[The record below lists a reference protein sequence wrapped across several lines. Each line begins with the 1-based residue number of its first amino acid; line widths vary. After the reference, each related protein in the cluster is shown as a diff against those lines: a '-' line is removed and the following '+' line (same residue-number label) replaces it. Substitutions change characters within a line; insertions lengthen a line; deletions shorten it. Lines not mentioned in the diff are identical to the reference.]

1 MSNALAHGGTNLI
14 MVVLLLAIMMT
25 LLPVLVIIIMITII
39 IITMQVKRDLLR
51 RISRVV
57 DRDVVIASSSLR
69 LPLEKVSLLHL
80 DQLIIVLII
89 AVIIVNFVLIIAV
102 ILVTIIIATFVL
114 IISVIL
120 VTFSPCILSA
130 LERKTRSSFL

>member
-25 LLPVLVIIIMITII
+25 LLPVLVIIIIITII

-80 DQLIIVLII
+80 DQLIIVI
-89 AVIIVNFVLIIAV
+89 
-102 ILVTIIIATFVL
+102 FVL